1 MELRSIPVS
10 DAVGLLIPGTRS
22 NGELGRVIPDK
33 RRKGMEVIVVL
44 SISPDGKGEK
54 LEIVTPKGRL
64 FDVLADKI
72 RIQDER
78 QKEGI
83 LVPKLIIE

>member
-1 MELRSIPVS
+1 
-10 DAVGLLIPGTRS
+10 
-22 NGELGRVIPDK
+22 
-33 RRKGMEVIVVL
+33 MEVIVVL